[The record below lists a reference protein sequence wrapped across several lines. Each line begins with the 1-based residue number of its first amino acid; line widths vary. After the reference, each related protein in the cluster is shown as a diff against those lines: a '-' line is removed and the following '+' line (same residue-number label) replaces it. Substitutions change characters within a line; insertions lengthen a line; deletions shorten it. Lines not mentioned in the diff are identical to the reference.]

1 MCPKGSQQCALTSPE
16 PKLNGGARALNWI
29 GSDYFSSSNAHPPAF
44 STNMADP
51 RCGAIAFAAELMA
64 GRHLT
69 WAELGA
75 CRASTVGIGT
85 RRFVFKLSASPVI
98 RLKS

>member
-1 MCPKGSQQCALTSPE
+1 MALSSKAGSFIRAHVSERFSAVCAHI
-16 PKLNGGARALNWI
+16 ART
-29 GSDYFSSSNAHPPAF
+29 FSSSNAHPPAL

-98 RLKS
+98 RAKS